1 MGFNRAIGGG
11 NGDAG
16 EHKSSGQLLLIKER
30 LILLIHAAADQ
41 LAGTGGTGCGPVS
54 MWGFTPRWGA
64 RGITNS
70 TTVAPCREPRP
81 TMDTIASELLLMAL
95 LMAVVILSGR
105 V

>member
-41 LAGTGGTGCGPVS
+41 LAGTGGTGSGPVP
-54 MWGFTPRWGA
+54 MWGLYPPMGGTRDNQLDDSGA
-64 RGITNS
+64 L
-70 TTVAPCREPRP
+70 P
-81 TMDTIASELLLMAL
+81 
-95 LMAVVILSGR
+95 
-105 V
+105 